1 MILDQARV
9 EVVNVTKEVPIFI
22 DRPIAATGVNNVPVS
37 IESQKAV

>member
-22 DRPIAATGVNNVPVS
+22 DRPIAATVVNNVPFS